1 MKNEEFEYVV
11 STKMDI
17 ATLVASVGLVVV
29 LAWLAVTNN
38 QDLVLIGILKFG
50 PTGASLFYGMLSML
64 GAIFAY
70 STLRDLVGP
79 HSQYQ
84 PITLE
89 QEAISAPTR
98 PGGRKTRTLSYRG
111 MQDVKVQ
118 KVAGNRI
125 LEIKHTDGTLAISS
139 GAVGGDGFEA
149 LLESLSMR
157 ILVA

>member
-1 MKNEEFEYVV
+1 MRNEEFEYHV

-17 ATLVASVGLVVV
+17 ATVLACSCLAVV
-29 LAWLAVTNN
+29 LMWLAFTNTLGM
-38 QDLVLIGILKFG
+38 DVLGIVYLEPG
-50 PTGASLFYGMLSML
+50 AASLFYGALAAL
-64 GAIFAY
+64 GVAFAFG
-70 STLRDLVGP
+70 TLRDLMKP
-79 HSQYQ
+79 NNRYQ

-98 PGGRKTRTLSYRG
+98 PGGHRSQTLSYRG

-125 LEIKHTDGTLAISS
+125 LEIKHTDGSLAISS